1 MVAAESNSLLNR
13 PLAKLVERVL
23 ESPWGP
29 VLEPDFGLESVLDP
43 ES

>member
-1 MVAAESNSLLNR
+1 MVVAESSSPSIR
-13 PLAKLVERVL
+13 PLAKLAGREL

-29 VLEPDFGLESVLDP
+29 VPEPDSGLESVLDP